1 VKLLVFDHR
10 VDVNVEGDMYHTPTV
25 RSAFYSR
32 LKVLKWLIASGRD
45 LDPMADNP
53 DAPYTVFGA
62 ANQGEYENDDDDE
75 DDEDGKNEDLEPL
88 LRRLQTNSAQ
98 TRSEVCVEMGLFPR
112 RVRLRPRRL
121 PLRRSPDPEDRR
133 RRGLGHHPTLLFHR
147 QPPPYGAAGGTL
159 PPGL

>member
-1 VKLLVFDHR
+1 MKLLVFDHR

-75 DDEDGKNEDLEPL
+75 DDEDDKNEDLEPL

-98 TRSEVCVEMGLFPR
+98 TRSEVCVEMGLFP